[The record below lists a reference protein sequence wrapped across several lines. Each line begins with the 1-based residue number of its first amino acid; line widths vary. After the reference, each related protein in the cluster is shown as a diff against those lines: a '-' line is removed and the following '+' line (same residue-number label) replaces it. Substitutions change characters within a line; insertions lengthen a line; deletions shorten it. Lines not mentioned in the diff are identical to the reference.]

1 MSEEYF
7 PGDFVAVSVREF
19 GRREG
24 MVMGTHYDPFGR
36 HYVEVRFDNN
46 DYYNAWYPTVT
57 RVRRTTYY
65 LPPVQR
71 TTTVERRIYW

>member
-1 MSEEYF
+1 MYDEFY
-7 PGDFVAVSVREF
+7 PGELVAVSVQAY

-24 MVMGTHYDPFGR
+24 IVLGSHFDPIGR
-36 HYVEVRFDNN
+36 HYVEVRFDQG
-46 DYYNAWYPTVT
+46 DCYNAWYPTVT